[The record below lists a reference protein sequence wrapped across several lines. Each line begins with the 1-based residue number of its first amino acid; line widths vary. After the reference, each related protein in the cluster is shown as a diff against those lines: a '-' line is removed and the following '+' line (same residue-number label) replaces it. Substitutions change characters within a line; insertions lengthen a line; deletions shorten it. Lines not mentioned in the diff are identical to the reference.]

1 LSTLFF
7 SQPELEVISATTN
20 KPVIRHTSNNER
32 DWLVSM
38 VQAYGDDTEAMA
50 KDIKRNV
57 WQRTKG
63 EINRM

>member
-1 LSTLFF
+1 
-7 SQPELEVISATTN
+7 VISATTN